1 MSQGLRQE
9 FGTEVNGTR
18 VPKRVNVAIV
28 GAGRHGTEMLRL
40 LRDIHSVAI
49 VGVCDTNPQAPGLRI
64 AEQMR
69 IFTTGD
75 FCELFQ
81 LPDLGLVIEVTNDPN
96 MRAEIAK
103 AKPVAVEVW
112 GGKGSSIVLDLLEAR
127 KRGEE
132 QERLFVELQVAYD
145 QIWKHQSELVSSKS
159 KLESANE
166 ELECRL
172 AETFF
177 FHEFFKAL
185 TRFLGV
191 EGVCSL
197 IADGA
202 NGMLGAEISCV
213 YLLEGGRKRLMLKGF
228 QGRPREAF
236 HERLDVATRGILS
249 EVVIGRKMLCDFDAP
264 KTGRVNWV
272 TDPAEIQSQVAVPL
286 QIQDKILGVVCI
298 ASSIHRELDE
308 TELSRLEAIANMG
321 SLALQNALFNAE
333 LERLSVT
340 DRLTQLYNHG
350 YFQQRLEEE
359 ISRCRRF
366 GRKLSLLMLDIDN
379 FKEFNDAYGHPK
391 GDQVLKVVA
400 GIMRENMREMDVAAR
415 YGGEEFCAVL
425 PETDLAG
432 VAVVAER
439 IRRQV
444 ERYLFMGSGDLPSV
458 RKTVSVG
465 VATFPDNA
473 SSQSQLIEKADQALY
488 RAKRAGKNQVG
499 LAGGRAGVEGTE
511 QLGA

>member
-1 MSQGLRQE
+1 
-9 FGTEVNGTR
+9 
-18 VPKRVNVAIV
+18 
-28 GAGRHGTEMLRL
+28 MLRM
-40 LRDIHSVAI
+40 LREIDGINV
-49 VGVCDTNPQAPGLRI
+49 VGVCDTNPRAPGLRI
-64 AEQMR
+64 AEQMHV
-69 IFTTGD
+69 FTTAHYT
-75 FCELFQ
+75 ELFQ
-81 LPDLGLVIEVTNDPN
+81 LSDLGLIVEVTGDPEV
-96 MRAEIAK
+96 RAQIVRAKPDHVELWGARGAEI
-103 AKPVAVEVW
+103 
-112 GGKGSSIVLDLLEAR
+112 VLGLLEAK

-145 QIWKHQSELVSSKS
+145 QIWKHQSELVGSKS
-159 KLESANE
+159 KLEAANQ
-166 ELECRL
+166 ELESRL

-185 TRFLGV
+185 TSFLGV
-191 EGVCSL
+191 EEVASL

-213 YLLEGGRKRLMLKGF
+213 YLLDQGRKKLLLKGV
-228 QGRPREAF
+228 QGRHREAF
-236 HERLDVATRGILS
+236 REELEVASHGLLS

-264 KTGRVNWV
+264 RTGRVNWI
-272 TDPAEIQSQVAVPL
+272 TDPREIQSQIAAPL
-286 QIQDKILGVVCI
+286 QIQDRILGVVCI
-298 ASSIHRELDE
+298 ASAVHRELND

-321 SLALQNALFNAE
+321 SLALQNALFHAE

-359 ISRCRRF
+359 LSRCQRF
-366 GRKLSLLMLDIDN
+366 GRKLSLLMLDIDS

-391 GDQVLKVVA
+391 GDQVLRVVA
-400 GIMRENMREMDVAAR
+400 GIMRENMRDMDIAAR

-432 VAVVAER
+432 AAVVAER

-444 ERYLFMGSGDLPSV
+444 ERQLFVGEGDLPSV
-458 RKTVSVG
+458 RKTASIG

-473 SSQSQLIEKADQALY
+473 SIQSKLIEKADQALY

-499 LAGGRAGVEGTE
+499 IAGGRAHDADPKEMD
-511 QLGA
+511 A